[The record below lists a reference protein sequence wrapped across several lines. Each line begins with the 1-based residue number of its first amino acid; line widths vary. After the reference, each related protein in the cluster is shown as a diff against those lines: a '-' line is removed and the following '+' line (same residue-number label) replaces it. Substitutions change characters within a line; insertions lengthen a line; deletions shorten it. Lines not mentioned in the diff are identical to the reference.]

1 MKTKLLSMSRRLWN
15 ASHVP
20 PEVNR
25 RNQKK
30 WAEAVAR
37 LGDRWL
43 LQKHIERLAASRD

>member
-15 ASHVP
+15 ANHVP
-20 PEVNR
+20 TELNR
-25 RNQKK
+25 RNQRK

-43 LQKHIERLAASRD
+43 LAHYVSRQ

>member
-15 ASHVP
+15 AAHVP

-25 RNQKK
+25 RNQRK

-37 LGDRWL
+37 LGSKWL
-43 LQKHIERLAASRD
+43 LANYHNK